1 MQRIRAMIGLAALL
15 GLGTATALGGQYM
28 SQYWHKSSTP
38 PDGIHW
44 GPSYPIEVP
53 TVRGAWGEPVEMA
66 APYNSKPPSGA
77 EAARA
82 MIASSQPLD
91 MVQQSGYFKDSAF
104 PIMPTGGQ
112 CPGGVCPAPG
122 VGGPPATMISPPGI
136 AAAPAAPL
144 PPGLRPPGAVAA
156 VGALTGAPAAP
167 FPVQRTEVRFVGP
180 AGMKISWYGPS
191 ADGRA
196 AFGPQYLQAPARYN
210 FLQASIYRLKLSDIP
225 NRPGLELYPTLEVV
239 PAKPKTCTF
248 LAHSAVPITFTEED
262 FEQVA
267 AGNFVVKVI
276 YLPDPQFQ
284 DLAVTGP
291 DEVVSSRL
299 EPGIDPIIEAKRR
312 GCILLVVRLGN
323 IDLEAPNT
331 PAMDAPNPF
340 APVAPACP
348 PGVTPPP
355 LPPPPGAPVPPG
367 LPAVPGV
374 PFAGQQPMPN
384 MPNPMAPNMPGRQ
397 PMMPYGMLN
406 GQPLQPGTMEMQRNP
421 GMVPPGQMLPPPGVP
436 GMYPTGTQFP
446 SQMLPPAA
454 APGTYP
460 TGTQLPG
467 QMLPPI
473 QGMPGTNPSSMQ
485 LPGQTGMPTSRLSSP
500 SGVQSAKYQSGTS
513 ASQRLPTLAE
523 LAGQPENAKAPSVT
537 R

>member
-1 MQRIRAMIGLAALL
+1 MQRIRAIMGLAALL
-15 GLGTATALGGQYM
+15 GLGTATALGGPFM
-28 SQYWHKSSTP
+28 SQYWNKNTTP

-44 GPSYPIEVP
+44 GPQYPVQVP
-53 TVRGAWGEPVEMA
+53 TVQGAWGEPVEMA
-66 APYNSKPPSGA
+66 APYSYKPPSGA

-82 MIASSQPLD
+82 MLSASQPLD
-91 MVQQSGYFKDSAF
+91 LVQQSGFFKDTGY
-104 PIMPTGGQ
+104 PIIQTGGQ
-112 CPGGVCPAPG
+112 CPGGACPMPG
-122 VGGPPATMISPPGI
+122 AVPPPGNLISPPGI
-136 AAAPAAPL
+136 AGMPPGAL

-167 FPVQRTEVRFVGP
+167 FPVQRTEVRFAGP

-191 ADGRA
+191 ADGKGG
-196 AFGPQYLQAPARYN
+196 FGPQYLQAPARYN

-248 LAHSAVPITFTEED
+248 LAHSAVPIIFTEED

-312 GCILLVVRLGN
+312 GSILLVVRLGN

-331 PAMDAPNPF
+331 PSMDAPNPF
-340 APVAPACP
+340 APVAPVCP
-348 PGVTPPP
+348 PGVTPPL

-367 LPAVPGV
+367 LPVARGV
-374 PFAGQQPMPN
+374 PMAGQPPMPN
-384 MPNPMAPNMPGRQ
+384 MPYQMAPNMPVRP
-397 PMMPYGMLN
+397 PMVPYGMVN
-406 GQPLQPGTMEMQRNP
+406 NQPMQPGMMGMQQNP
-421 GMVPPGQMLPPPGVP
+421 GMVPQGQMLPPAG
-436 GMYPTGTQFP
+436 GTGSYPTGTQFP
-446 SQMLPPAA
+446 NQMLPP
-454 APGTYP
+454 PPQNSYP
-460 TGTQLPG
+460 SGTQLPG
-467 QMLPPI
+467 QP
-473 QGMPGTNPSSMQ
+473 
-485 LPGQTGMPTSRLSSP
+485 GMPTSKLSSP
-500 SGVQSAKYQSGTS
+500 SGVQTVKYQSATS
-513 ASQRLPTLAE
+513 TSQRLPTLAE
-523 LAGQPENAKAPSVT
+523 RAGKPGDGNTSAVS